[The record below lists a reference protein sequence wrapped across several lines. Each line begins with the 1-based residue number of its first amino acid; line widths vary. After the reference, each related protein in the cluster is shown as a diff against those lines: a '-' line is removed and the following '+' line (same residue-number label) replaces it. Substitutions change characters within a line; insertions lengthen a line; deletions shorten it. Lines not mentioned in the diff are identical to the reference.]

1 MSLTDAFCRDHLNE
15 EYAEYCRRLAQ
26 TLARKR
32 PSPLLSGQ
40 PTSWA
45 CGIVR
50 TIGRVNYLDD
60 PSQTPHMK
68 LTAIDKAFGVSQ
80 ATGQAKSKAIHNLLK
95 ISPLEPTWTLP
106 SRLEDNP
113 LVWLLKVNGFVMDI
127 RKPHEKPK
135 KSPLRRASSRTS
147 QRIESRTAATK
158 TNRTLPHE
166 RANSHHAGREGEPRT
181 DRGRAHPH
189 PRRHQLPRPEG
200 RSIAAQDACR

>member
-1 MSLTDAFCRDHLNE
+1 MAAHKSANNSGLPEKVRPTYEAIVSLTDAFCRDHLNE
-15 EYAEYCRRLAQ
+15 EYAELCRQLAQ

-32 PSPLLSGQ
+32 PSPILSGQ

-50 TIGRVNYLDD
+50 AIGRVNFLDD
-60 PSQTPHMK
+60 PSQTPHLK

-106 SRLEDNP
+106 SRLDDNP

-127 RKPHEKPK
+127 RDAPREAQEVAFEKGLIPYIPADRVED
-135 KSPLRRASSRTS
+135 SGDQDEPYSST
-147 QRIESRTAATK
+147 
-158 TNRTLPHE
+158 
-166 RANSHHAGREGEPRT
+166 
-181 DRGRAHPH
+181 
-189 PRRHQLPRPEG
+189 
-200 RSIAAQDACR
+200 